1 MFSHLEN
8 SDIAPQQVEG
18 LVLNLP
24 QNQGMGQ
31 TWILQGSKQA
41 SDAEM
46 QIISEEVHPSI
57 HPCNCT
63 PHAFPSLQCPPVPS
77 SWVLRSSGQSG
88 HRWEM
93 QRSIVCAAAWE
104 RSHITTFSQL
114 QGRST
119 ASPTDHLE
127 VWTMPTATWIVV
139 RVGCFSTLPYK
150 L

>member
-46 QIISEEVHPSI
+46 QIISEEVYPSI
-57 HPCNCT
+57 LPCNCT
-63 PHAFPSLQCPPVPS
+63 PHAFPFLQCPPVLPPGYS
-77 SWVLRSSGQSG
+77 GLQDSLGTGVRCRGASCVLQHENG
-88 HRWEM
+88 
-93 QRSIVCAAAWE
+93 
-104 RSHITTFSQL
+104 SHITTFSQL

-119 ASPTDHLE
+119 ASPTDHLK

-139 RVGCFSTLPYK
+139 RVGWFSTLPYK